1 MYCTP
6 TANNQKYCSNVENIV
21 TFEIL
26 QFPLL
31 HTHKNSSY
39 DYQPFFHYDG
49 TKWLDNLREQT

>member
-6 TANNQKYCSNVENIV
+6 TANNEKYCSNVENIV

-31 HTHKNSSY
+31 HNFPSSY